1 LGEPTRPDG
10 HTTHKLLET
19 KKYLEKNLK
28 KGFISPSSTLF
39 ASLVLFVAKPN
50 EGLRFYVDYRK
61 LNALTRRNR
70 YSIPLIEKTLA
81 RVMGC
86 KYLTKL
92 DIIVAFN
99 KLRMHSNSENYI
111 TFVTSM
117 GVYKYHVLLFGL
129 TNELASYQH
138 YMNDLLFEY
147 LNDFCQ
153 AYLNDVL
160 IYNKILKEHIRHVR
174 LILQKFIDASLQV
187 NIEKCEFHV

>member
-1 LGEPTRPDG
+1 
-10 HTTHKLLET
+10 
-19 KKYLEKNLK
+19 
-28 KGFISPSSTLF
+28 
-39 ASLVLFVAKPN
+39 
-50 EGLRFYVDYRK
+50 
-61 LNALTRRNR
+61 
-70 YSIPLIEKTLA
+70 
-81 RVMGC
+81 
-86 KYLTKL
+86 LTKL